1 MEKIQIK
8 MTVLFNGTFWI
19 AVFEKITNNTLS
31 VATVTFGS
39 EPNDTEI
46 QKFILYKYSK
56 LKFSDTVFVKSRPKI
71 VSPKRMKRVVN
82 KQLNKAVGTKSQQAI
97 KQDQEKRK
105 TLKKQILKQKR
116 EDIIKRNYEIRK
128 QKKHQKHKGR

>member
-1 MEKIQIK
+1 MEKVQIK

-19 AVFEKITNNTLS
+19 AVFEKITHNTLS
-31 VATVTFGS
+31 VATVTFSS

-56 LKFSDTVFVKSRPKI
+56 LKFSDTVFVKSKSKI

-97 KQDQEKRK
+97 KQNQEKRK
-105 TLKKQILKQKR
+105 ILKKQILKQKR
-116 EDIIKRNYEIRK
+116 EDIIKRNYEIKK
-128 QKKHQKHKGR
+128 QKKRQKHKGR

>member
-1 MEKIQIK
+1 M
-8 MTVLFNGTFWI
+8 
-19 AVFEKITNNTLS
+19 
-31 VATVTFGS
+31 TFGS

-82 KQLNKAVGTKSQQAI
+82 KQLNKAVPLNKTVILICIFSTQINLLFSKTKNGQP
-97 KQDQEKRK
+97 
-105 TLKKQILKQKR
+105 
-116 EDIIKRNYEIRK
+116 
-128 QKKHQKHKGR
+128 

>member
-1 MEKIQIK
+1 
-8 MTVLFNGTFWI
+8 
-19 AVFEKITNNTLS
+19 
-31 VATVTFGS
+31 
-39 EPNDTEI
+39 
-46 QKFILYKYSK
+46 
-56 LKFSDTVFVKSRPKI
+56 
-71 VSPKRMKRVVN
+71 MKRVVN

-97 KQDQEKRK
+97 KQNQEKRK